1 MMASWPQPPN
11 SPSPLSS
18 RSPPLQVTHPGAY
31 TPGKAVGLAMF
42 RIRVSHFAS
51 VAAAAV
57 LFVCVCHRRT
67 PANPPVVLNYL

>member
-51 VAAAAV
+51 VAAAALSV
-57 LFVCVCHRRT
+57 SATGGPQL
-67 PANPPVVLNYL
+67 VVLNYL

>member
-42 RIRVSHFAS
+42 RIRVFHFAS
-51 VAAAAV
+51 VAAAALSV
-57 LFVCVCHRRT
+57 SATGGPQL
-67 PANPPVVLNYL
+67 VVLNYL